1 MPECVKEYK
10 QTYKQT
16 KQKQKSVS
24 VRAALA
30 GTIGL
35 HLGIEVKMLVKR
47 NQERKNPWEKSR
59 NFAMLFSA
67 RRAYPTHKGI
77 GKSQI
82 SIFIFLLCK
91 FG

>member
-1 MPECVKEYK
+1 MCKEK
-10 QTYKQT
+10 QANIQT
-16 KQKQKSVS
+16 KEKAKKCLI
-24 VRAALA
+24 VRAVLA

-35 HLGIEVKMLVKR
+35 HLDIEVKMLIKR

-59 NFAMLFSA
+59 NYAMLFSA
-67 RRAYPTHKGI
+67 CRAYPRHKGI

-82 SIFIFLLCK
+82 SIIIFLLCK

>member
-1 MPECVKEYK
+1 MCKEK
-10 QTYKQT
+10 QTNIQT
-16 KQKQKSVS
+16 NKTKQKSVS
-24 VRAALA
+24 VRAVLA

-35 HLGIEVKMLVKR
+35 HLGIEVEMLIKR

-67 RRAYPTHKGI
+67 CRAYPRHKGT

>member
-1 MPECVKEYK
+1 MPECVKKNK

-24 VRAALA
+24 VRAVLA
-30 GTIGL
+30 GTICL
-35 HLGIEVKMLVKR
+35 HLGTEVKMLIKR

-67 RRAYPTHKGI
+67 CRAYPRHKGI

-82 SIFIFLLCK
+82 YIFIFLLCK
-91 FG
+91 LG